1 MIKKVKAS
9 LHEKLIFI
17 FLILLGV
24 FTLGFTIVIKN
35 KCLFVKNFDLQN
47 INFEKPKNI
56 VVLNAE
62 CGNVIIELY
71 PEISPNGVERFKKLI
86 NLKVY
91 DNVAFHRVIKDKLVQ
106 AGDLEF
112 GKKNQLDYG
121 KIGTGKSGLGTIKSE
136 IDAQFDFNRGS
147 VGLARTL
154 KYDTEDSQFFI
165 TLDDEPLFEGE
176 YTPIGKVIY
185 GINVLEKI
193 KYSHRSEYVL
203 RPDFINTITM
213 YQEEVN

>member
-9 LHEKLIFI
+9 LNEKLIFV
-17 FLILLGV
+17 FLIMLGV
-24 FTLGFTIVIKN
+24 FALGFTTVVKN
-35 KCLFVKNFDLQN
+35 KCLFVKNYDPQN
-47 INFEKPKNI
+47 INFEKPNNI

-86 NLKVY
+86 NLKAY
-91 DNVAFHRVIKDKLVQ
+91 DNIAFHRVIKDKLVQ
-106 AGDLEF
+106 TGDLEF
-112 GKKNQLDYG
+112 GKKDKIDYG

-136 IDAQFDFNRGS
+136 VYAEFNFERGS
-147 VGLARTL
+147 VGLVRTL

-165 TLDDEPLFEGE
+165 ILDDEPLFEGE
-176 YTPIGKVIY
+176 FTPIGKVIY
-185 GINVLEKI
+185 GIKVLEKI

-203 RPDFINTITM
+203 RPDFTNTVRM
-213 YQEEVN
+213 FKKN

>member
-1 MIKKVKAS
+1 MIKKIKAS
-9 LHEKLIFI
+9 LFDKLTLT
-17 FLILLGV
+17 FLILLAI
-24 FTLGFTIVIKN
+24 FTLSFIIIINN
-35 KCLFVKNFDLQN
+35 KCLFIKNFDPQK
-47 INFEKPKNI
+47 IDFTKPENI
-56 VVLNAE
+56 VVMNAE

-71 PEISPNGVERFKKLI
+71 PNVSPKAVNRFKNLI
-86 NLKVY
+86 KSNSY

-136 IDAQFDFNRGS
+136 IDAEFDFERGS

-165 TLDDEPLFEGE
+165 ILDDEPLFEGE

-185 GINVLEKI
+185 GIKVLEKI
-193 KYSHRSEYVL
+193 RYSHRSEYVL
-203 RPDFINTITM
+203 RPDFINTVRM
-213 YQEEVN
+213 FK